1 MTFLRYE
8 SNTARQ
14 RIKGNKYAMLKN
26 LMFTTMDGVNIGFGV
41 HWSRQ
46 PQSQVGH

>member
-1 MTFLRYE
+1 
-8 SNTARQ
+8 
-14 RIKGNKYAMLKN
+14 MLKN

-41 HWSRQ
+41 HWSPQ

>member
-1 MTFLRYE
+1 MLANV
-8 SNTARQ
+8 S
-14 RIKGNKYAMLKN
+14 KGNKSMLKN

-41 HWSRQ
+41 PWSPQ